1 MTNKKLVKS
10 LLQKVEALRQEIID
24 ATHELKDEKNYTLIH
39 DTLSTE
45 VESDLLNLI
54 DTFESLMFDIDDLK

>member
-24 ATHELKDEKNYTLIH
+24 TTHELKDEKNYLLIH

-54 DTFESLMFDIDDLK
+54 DTFELLIDDIDEMK

>member
-1 MTNKKLVKS
+1 MTNRKLVKS